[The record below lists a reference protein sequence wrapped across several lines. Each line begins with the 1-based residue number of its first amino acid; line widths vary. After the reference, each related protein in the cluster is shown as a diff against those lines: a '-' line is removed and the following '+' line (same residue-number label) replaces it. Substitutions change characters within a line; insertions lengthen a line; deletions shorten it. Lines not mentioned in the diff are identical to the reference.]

1 MKIYILKKKNKMM
14 QESGAPNKLYFFPFL
29 QKEDLTILYKIL
41 NERNLKIRNNSLSK
55 IKKNNQFI
63 FLSGS

>member
-1 MKIYILKKKNKMM
+1 MM

-55 IKKNNQFI
+55 IKKTTSSFSYQAVNI
-63 FLSGS
+63 K

>member
-1 MKIYILKKKNKMM
+1 M

-55 IKKNNQFI
+55 IKKQPVH
-63 FLSGS
+63 FLIRQLILNKSIC